1 MHNISE
7 HKMCSKGDV
16 NMSVNQ
22 KLRELRGNQT
32 QMEVAAG
39 IGITKSSWA
48 MYERG
53 ERVPRDEVKKRIA
66 AYFGKTVQEIFFA

>member
-1 MHNISE
+1 
-7 HKMCSKGDV
+7 
-16 NMSVNQ
+16 MSVNQ

-32 QMEVAAG
+32 LMEGAAG